1 MKHPSH
7 KAQLPRLRRA
17 HGQVA
22 GLIRMIE
29 EDRYC
34 ADILT
39 QLRAA
44 KSALKAVEQAILK
57 THVEHCVTDAIR
69 SEDVSDRE
77 VKLHEL
83 FEILKRFQD

>member
-1 MKHPSH
+1 
-7 KAQLPRLRRA
+7 
-17 HGQVA
+17 
-22 GLIRMIE
+22 MIE